1 VNSFYWYCNLT
12 DIFKMICFGLFSIH
26 IHTQVTVSS
35 LRLNNVPVRYATAG
49 QTVTLKL
56 REQVSGQEEQAL
68 DSTSFVA
75 KCGRRR
81 SGATGLVLLS
91 APAPASS
98 QQKGTLN
105 AKPVAVDPIDTIITT
120 SSNNSSS
127 SSSNSAG
134 EVAGVG
140 VEEEEEEKEE
150 SDWVPPVA
158 HWEFDAEL
166 LVLNH
171 PSKIRVSAK
180 PSFNIFSSISLSTFL
195 LE

>member
-1 VNSFYWYCNLT
+1 
-12 DIFKMICFGLFSIH
+12 
-26 IHTQVTVSS
+26 
-35 LRLNNVPVRYATAG
+35 
-49 QTVTLKL
+49 
-56 REQVSGQEEQAL
+56 VSGQEEQAL
-68 DSTSFVA
+68 DGTSFAA

-91 APAPASS
+91 APAPVSS

-105 AKPVAVDPIDTIITT
+105 AKPVAVDPIDTITT
-120 SSNNSSS
+120 SSSISSS
-127 SSSNSAG
+127 SSSAG
-134 EVAGVG
+134 EIAGVG
-140 VEEEEEEKEE
+140 VEEEKEE

-180 PSFNIFSSISLSTFL
+180 PAFSISLVQYLYRRFTRINPTCL
-195 LE
+195 MIYT

>member
-1 VNSFYWYCNLT
+1 
-12 DIFKMICFGLFSIH
+12 MICFGLFSIH

-105 AKPVAVDPIDTIITT
+105 AKPVAVDQIDTIITT

-127 SSSNSAG
+127 SSNSAG

-140 VEEEEEEKEE
+140 VEEEEKEE

-180 PSFNIFSSISLSTFL
+180 PSFSISLVLYLYRRFY
-195 LE
+195 